1 MFYWHHSYHSS
12 LTTPL
17 YFLLPFVF
25 LGTKSFFKNR
35 LRELVPPLIASII
48 TKFENQKRF
57 TKTGTHDHES
67 PRELERRE
75 NEAQR
80 IWRIKRRSN

>member
-1 MFYWHHSYHSS
+1 M
-12 LTTPL
+12 
-17 YFLLPFVF
+17 F
-25 LGTKSFFKNR
+25 LGSKSFFKNR

-67 PRELERRE
+67 PRVLEGRE

-80 IWRIKRRSN
+80 I

>member
-1 MFYWHHSYHSS
+1 M
-12 LTTPL
+12 
-17 YFLLPFVF
+17 F
-25 LGTKSFFKNR
+25 LGSKSFFKNR
-35 LRELVPPLIASII
+35 LRELVPPLIASIM

-57 TKTGTHDHES
+57 TKPGKRDHES

-80 IWRIKRRSN
+80 I